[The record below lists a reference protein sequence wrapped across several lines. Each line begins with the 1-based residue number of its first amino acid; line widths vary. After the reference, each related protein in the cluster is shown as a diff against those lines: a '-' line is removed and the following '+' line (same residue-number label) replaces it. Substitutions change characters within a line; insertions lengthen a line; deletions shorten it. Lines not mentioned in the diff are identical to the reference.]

1 LLKNINRLQYT
12 ISPAS
17 AYMRPAAAE
26 ARMKHSPAHCNDAAR
41 NFSTLPGVQTMKK
54 LASIIAISALTG
66 LSSAVIAAD
75 GQQIY
80 QSSCQAC
87 HATGAAGAPK
97 LGDKEAWAPRI
108 AQGADT
114 MLANATNGIRAM
126 PPKGAC
132 ATCTEDDLK
141 AAIDYMVSES
151 Q

>member
-1 LLKNINRLQYT
+1 MQ
-12 ISPAS
+12 PG
-17 AYMRPAAAE
+17 
-26 ARMKHSPAHCNDAAR
+26 
-41 NFSTLPGVQTMKK
+41 FSTLPGVQMMKK
-54 LASIIAISALTG
+54 LASVIAISTLLG
-66 LSSAVIAAD
+66 LGSAVMAAD

-97 LGDKEAWAPRI
+97 VGDKEAWAPRI